1 MNRRII
7 APSIH
12 LFAFNLQKSD
22 IINFHDKNPKIDK
35 DWLWQTCNE
44 IISTV
49 LQKNDFNFTDYLD
62 LEKQPNSLYVI
73 LSNINYMNSLP
84 KLKYNNFYIADSIPL
99 DSTVTFNNL
108 PLRIQGFSYPVRIY
122 NSFGLWLNLGRPKQE
137 NDHITDEV
145 DISFF
150 RQLNPNNV
158 FLSAD
163 KQDFSG
169 QRILITA
176 WLTEADTH
184 KTKQELKEYAD
195 ECLKAFLPENSD
207 IPPFNRDGELFGSPI
222 FQYGLE
228 RDLPSSGNILIW
240 FFRGNEAHRKFY
252 YSRFQLFHLFF
263 YRAHVI
269 KCFQDIIKQFQFLE
283 RLHTVL
289 VQDIENLQMHGKNK
303 TLSQKDL
310 DEFQSQLKRLP
321 IQSQQYEEFKANIQ
335 ICKNDID
342 DKIRKYKINIDKI
355 KNQFPEENICF
366 LESLSNDFWP
376 YYQEQIEANLLYFE
390 HGSRL
395 ISNAISSIRGQVAI
409 EQTELANK
417 RIENQ
422 EQSDRKLQQIITTVG
437 IGFSIGGMMSQI
449 IASDDFAPFFIKT
462 FFGGEGI
469 SQPSSQP
476 SYKDSYFVTATIF
489 CIIVSIIFAFV
500 ANQMIDSF
508 PASIRKSKRW
518 MRRLLGN
525 KRNK

>member
-1 MNRRII
+1 MKPRIL
-7 APSIH
+7 APNIH
-12 LFAFNLQKSD
+12 FFAFNLQESD
-22 IINFHDKNPKIDK
+22 VINFHDRNPKADK
-35 DWLWQTCNE
+35 EWLWHTCNE
-44 IISTV
+44 IVSTV
-49 LQKNDFNFTDYLD
+49 LQKKDFNFTDYLD

-73 LSNINYMNSLP
+73 LSNINSINNLA
-84 KLKYNNFYIADSIPL
+84 KLKFNNFYIPDSIPL
-99 DSTVTFNNL
+99 QGTVNL
-108 PLRIQGFSYPVRIY
+108 DNLSLLIQGFIYPVRIY
-122 NSFGLWLNLGRPKQE
+122 NSFGLWLSIGRPKQE

-145 DISFF
+145 DTSFF
-150 RQLNPNNV
+150 RKLNPNNV
-158 FLSAD
+158 FLSVD

-169 QRILITA
+169 ERILITA

-184 KTKQELKEYAD
+184 KSKQELKEYAD
-195 ECLKAFLPENSD
+195 ECLRAFLPENSD

-222 FQYGLE
+222 FQYGFQK
-228 RDLPSSGNILIW
+228 DLPSSGNILIW

-252 YSRFQLFHLFF
+252 YSRFQLFHLCF

-269 KCFQDIIKQFQFLE
+269 KSFQDIIKQFNFLE
-283 RLHTVL
+283 ALHTVL
-289 VQDIENLQMHGKNK
+289 VKDIENLQMHGKDN

-310 DEFQSQLKRLP
+310 NEFQSQLKRLP

-342 DKIRKYKINIDKI
+342 DKIQKYKKNIDKI
-355 KNQFPEENICF
+355 KSQFPEENLEF

-390 HGSRL
+390 HGSKL
-395 ISNAISSIRGQVAI
+395 ITNAISSIRGQVAI

-422 EQSDRKLQQIITTVG
+422 EESDRKLQQIITTVG

-449 IASDDFAPFFIKT
+449 IASEEFAPFFIKT
-462 FFGGEGI
+462 FFGEKGDVN
-469 SQPSSQP
+469 
-476 SYKDSYFVTATIF
+476 YKDSYFVTATIF

-518 MRRLLGN
+518 MRRLLGK